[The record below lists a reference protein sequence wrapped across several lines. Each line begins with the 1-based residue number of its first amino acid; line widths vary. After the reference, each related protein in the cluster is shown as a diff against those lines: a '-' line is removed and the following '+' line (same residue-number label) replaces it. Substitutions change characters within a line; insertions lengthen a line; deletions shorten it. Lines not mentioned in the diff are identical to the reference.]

1 MKNSTYTI
9 SNNADG
15 SFKIFGKGA
24 SFSEVLSKS
33 FPAKV
38 GDKFKFTIHYA
49 NRKQFELL
57 NNIGLQFASSD
68 AYKEDIGL
76 TSKVVLPNTVT
87 PLTEYQL
94 EYTATGSN
102 VWMLLNFGG
111 VEDTALVDFDIKI
124 EVENL
129 TNPVKYAYIGTY
141 TGKIVDGQ
149 STDPVK
155 YNWKKIIN

>member
-9 SNNADG
+9 SKNADG
-15 SFKIFGKGA
+15 SFKISGKGA
-24 SFSEVLSKS
+24 PGFEVLSKS

-38 GDKFKFTIHYA
+38 GDKFKITIYYA
-49 NRKQFELL
+49 NHKEFELF
-57 NNIGLQFASSD
+57 NNVGLQFGVSD
-68 AYKEDIGL
+68 VYKENADL
-76 TSKVVLPNTVT
+76 TSKIVLPNTVT

-94 EYTATGSN
+94 EYTATSSN
-102 VWMLLNFGG
+102 VWMLLNLGG
-111 VEDTALVDFDIKI
+111 VADISLVDFDIKI

-155 YNWKKIIN
+155 YNWKENN

>member
-9 SNNADG
+9 SKNADG
-15 SFKIFGKGA
+15 SFKISGKGA
-24 SFSEVLSKS
+24 ALFEVLSKS

-57 NNIGLQFASSD
+57 NNIGLQLVVSD
-68 AYKEDIGL
+68 VYKEDTDL
-76 TSKVVLPNTVT
+76 TSKIVLPNTVT

-94 EYTATGSN
+94 EYTATSSN

-111 VEDTALVDFDIKI
+111 VADNSLVDFDIKI

-149 STDPVK
+149 STEPVK
-155 YNWKKIIN
+155 YNWKKID

>member
-9 SNNADG
+9 SKNADG

-49 NRKQFELL
+49 NRKEFELF
-57 NNIGLQFASSD
+57 NNVGLQFGVSD
-68 AYKEDIGL
+68 VYKENADL
-76 TSKVVLPNTVT
+76 TSKIVLPNTVT

-94 EYTATGSN
+94 EYTATSSN
-102 VWMLLNFGG
+102 VWMLLNLGG
-111 VEDTALVDFDIKI
+111 VADISLVDFDIKI

-129 TNPVKYAYIGTY
+129 TDPVEYAYTGTY

-155 YNWKKIIN
+155 YNWKENN

>member
-1 MKNSTYTI
+1 MKNSTYAI
-9 SNNADG
+9 SNNGDG

-24 SFSEVLSKS
+24 AGFEVLSKS

-38 GDKFKFTIHYA
+38 GDKFKFTIRYA
-49 NRKQFELL
+49 NHKQFELFH
-57 NNIGLQFASSD
+57 NVGLQFVVSD
-68 AYKEDIGL
+68 VYKEDTDS
-76 TSKVVLPNTVT
+76 TSKIVLPNTVT

-94 EYTATGSN
+94 EYTATSSN
-102 VWMLLNFGG
+102 VWMILNFGG
-111 VEDTALVDFDIKI
+111 VADDALVDFDIKI

-129 TNPVKYAYIGTY
+129 TNPVEHAYTGTY

-155 YNWKKIIN
+155 YNWKK

>member
-94 EYTATGSN
+94 EYTATSSN
-102 VWMLLNFGG
+102 VWMLLNLGG
-111 VEDTALVDFDIKI
+111 VADISLVDFDIKI